1 MNVQNLIYIRKQK
14 LNKNDM
20 IKIGLIPY
28 EDHIEIF
35 KERAINNVVKQT
47 LENYPKSKV
56 QEIQNPIQTEYNT
69 RQSKK
74 ELQKL
79 EKLKK
84 DEQLQNSRMKL
95 RSYQK

>member
-1 MNVQNLIYIRKQK
+1 MQKYIRKQK

-28 EDHIEIF
+28 EDQIEIF
-35 KERAINNVVKQT
+35 KERAMNDVYKQD
-47 LENYPKSKV
+47 LENYPKGKI

-84 DEQLQNSRMKL
+84 DEQLREVKMKL

>member
-1 MNVQNLIYIRKQK
+1 MTNINSYIRKTTLK
-14 LNKNDM
+14 EKDYSEIESL
-20 IKIGLIPY
+20 PY
-28 EDHIEIF
+28 EDQIEIF
-35 KERAINNVVKQT
+35 KQRAMNDVVKQN
-47 LENYPKSKV
+47 LENYPKSKI

-84 DEQLQNSRMKL
+84 EEQLQNSKMKL